1 MRGHTYFPFASD
13 SEGPVYFAHEEWVS
27 AGKLLLQ
34 GDVSKTALLIV
45 CLKFTVKLHDCIK
58 PRPLPQGRFDAFV
71 ADYVKERIS
80 NPLIAC

>member
-34 GDVSKTALLIV
+34 GDVSKTALLTV
-45 CLKFTVKLHDCIK
+45 CLKLHDCIK
-58 PRPLPQGRFDAFV
+58 PRPLPQGRFHAFV